1 MFAHVCGLRGKAL
14 KGRIF
19 HRFQWSAFPFL
30 LISCWFVH
38 GCGSAER
45 GHARFVVSD
54 SIAVATG
61 FPIVPMRSGV
71 FVAED
76 GKEYLYCGDPV
87 TRKKLIF
94 FSMDGALVRSI
105 DLTRAKA
112 AIGDAAGGISVV
124 AWDTIVMNS
133 RKGEKLAFFDSTG
146 EVFKVVNLEPCLHN
160 DQGDRFDL
168 GNSGDM
174 GPWVDGNFIF
184 VTDWTSND
192 TDELHHSTPSFG
204 DRLTFSRYYNDH
216 RAVAPHLARIT
227 LQGSTP
233 QVTWG
238 MDSFYYHIREDH
250 WRIAELPRFG
260 YAFGKLLIYS
270 IYSPAIEVVDPGS
283 FTTTASWEVRSDH
296 TPTFI
301 PPPTLDDKEAV
312 DNESVNLRLRSGGY
326 IYKVVPD
333 KVTGHYLVVIMH
345 AVPESA
351 SRKKDGTVVHPLSV
365 MEFDGNFQ
373 PVREQVY
380 DDGKYAFGVM
390 FPTSTGILVLRS
402 KQGPDGYVFDRF
414 DLDVD

>member
-146 EVFKVVNLEPCLHN
+146 EVFKVVNLEP
-160 DQGDRFDL
+160 
-168 GNSGDM
+168 
-174 GPWVDGNFIF
+174 
-184 VTDWTSND
+184 
-192 TDELHHSTPSFG
+192 
-204 DRLTFSRYYNDH
+204 
-216 RAVAPHLARIT
+216 
-227 LQGSTP
+227 
-233 QVTWG
+233 
-238 MDSFYYHIREDH
+238 
-250 WRIAELPRFG
+250 
-260 YAFGKLLIYS
+260 
-270 IYSPAIEVVDPGS
+270 
-283 FTTTASWEVRSDH
+283 
-296 TPTFI
+296 
-301 PPPTLDDKEAV
+301 
-312 DNESVNLRLRSGGY
+312 
-326 IYKVVPD
+326 
-333 KVTGHYLVVIMH
+333 YL
-345 AVPESA
+345 
-351 SRKKDGTVVHPLSV
+351 
-365 MEFDGNFQ
+365 
-373 PVREQVY
+373 
-380 DDGKYAFGVM
+380 
-390 FPTSTGILVLRS
+390 
-402 KQGPDGYVFDRF
+402 
-414 DLDVD
+414 